1 MKILLVNYYYAPM
14 VSAHAY
20 RWTQLSAYWAKKG
33 HEVHVICSSIDGSV
47 CENIVDNVSVSRVGL
62 IRAKKIRSEQI
73 NSTDSSARQKYSAV
87 AKSFLRF
94 FYRKIYW
101 PDGLWY
107 WSFSVIGELIKRRS
121 LDYDLVVSYSP
132 SFTAHLAVL
141 FFRKI
146 CRRSFY
152 WVADYGDPFATSIT
166 MPNNNTQLFRRLNFL
181 ADSAVLRNASKVCFT
196 SNNTYED
203 YCSTFGTMSNACV
216 IPHMADISDVYENTK
231 HVVNPA
237 FVRLVF
243 IGNFHKGIREP
254 FLAAKIIERIA
265 EYLSLNNDT
274 RVVFDIY
281 GASNGVD
288 LASICSSVVK
298 WHGPLE
304 RSCTAKVIGEADFL
318 VNIENTN
325 CSMIPSKIVE
335 YIATGKPIIDIAKTY
350 ADVPPLMAAYAMEG
364 KAMVM
369 TNEYITELDS
379 VLNFMRNYRGKDKI
393 SFEFLNDFLKDYGIE
408 HISSKYLSDF
418 ISPAA

>member
-20 RWTQLSAYWAKKG
+20 RWTQLSAYWAKMG
-33 HEVHVICSSIDGSV
+33 HEVHVICSSINESAR
-47 CENIVDNVSVSRVGL
+47 ENIVNNPSVVRVGM

-73 NSTDSSARQKYSAV
+73 HSRNGSTKQKYLAV
-87 AKSFLRF
+87 AKNFLRF

-121 LDYDLVVSYSP
+121 SDYDLVVSYSP

-141 FFRKI
+141 FFKKI
-146 CRRSFY
+146 CRRDFY
-152 WVADYGDPFATSIT
+152 WIADYGDPFATSIT
-166 MPNNNTQLFRRLNFL
+166 MPNNNTQLFRRLNVF
-181 ADSAVLRNASKVCFT
+181 AESAVLKNASKVCFT

-203 YCSTFGTMSNACV
+203 YCSAFGAMSNAYV
-216 IPHMADISDVYENTK
+216 IPHMADIADVYENTK
-231 HVVNPA
+231 HVINPA
-237 FVRLVF
+237 FIRLVF

-254 FLAAKIIERIA
+254 FLAAKIIEVIA
-265 EYLSLNNDT
+265 EHLSLNNDT
-274 RVVFDIY
+274 RVLFDIY

-288 LASICSSVVK
+288 LRSICSSVVT
-298 WHGPLE
+298 WHGPLD

-335 YIATGKPIIDIAKTY
+335 YIATGKPIIDVAKTY
-350 ADVPPLMAAYAMEG
+350 ADVPPLMASYAMEG
-364 KAMVM
+364 KAMIM
-369 TNEYITELDS
+369 TDEYITELDS
-379 VLNFMRNYRGKDKI
+379 VLSFMRNYKGKGKI
-393 SFEFLNDFLKDYGIE
+393 SLEFLNEFLKDYGIE
-408 HISSKYLSDF
+408 QISSKYLSHV
-418 ISPAA
+418 INPAA